1 MTRTKRL
8 ALAFYV
14 GAVAAGAAMGITV
27 DRWILRERLV
37 NQWEDQKAAR
47 ARFGHELRLDAAQ
60 RAALDTILDARNRVY
75 DDLMDPIRPQL
86 DSVSADARQQ
96 IRQLLTPEQLAIY
109 DKMQA
114 EREAARR
121 QEKKQ

>member
-37 NQWEDQKAAR
+37 NQWEDQR
-47 ARFGHELRLDAAQ
+47 AMRTRLADELRLDSAQ
-60 RAALDTILDARNRVY
+60 RAALDTILDTRNRVY
-75 DDLMDPIRPQL
+75 DDLLDPIRSQL
-86 DSVSADARQQ
+86 DSARADARQQ
-96 IRQLLTPEQLAIY
+96 IRQLLTPEQQAIY
-109 DKMQA
+109 DKI
-114 EREAARR
+114 ERERDAARR